1 MEIREVVEK
10 AHESLGYK
18 SPQFEDTDGDRGS
31 ATQPVITP
39 HEVIEAFQQ
48 ENAALWR
55 EVHSLREKVGK
66 FERIFERIFQEEAA
80 ERLTGPKPSYGE
92 ALQASPLERLKFKG
106 GLR

>member
-1 MEIREVVEK
+1 MEIREAVEQT
-10 AHESLGYK
+10 HERLGLK
-18 SPQFEDTDGDRGS
+18 DPQYGPGS
-31 ATQPVITP
+31 CEPQAGRPVIETL
-39 HEVIEAFQQ
+39 EIIEAFQQ